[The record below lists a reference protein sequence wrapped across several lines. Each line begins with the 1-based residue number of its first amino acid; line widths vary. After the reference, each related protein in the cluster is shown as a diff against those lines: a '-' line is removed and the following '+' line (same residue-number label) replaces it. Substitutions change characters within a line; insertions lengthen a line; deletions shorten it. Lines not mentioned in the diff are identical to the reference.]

1 MTLRWEKGMQRK
13 RHSREEVATKL
24 SKADE
29 LFERGKTQAE
39 IARILG
45 VSAMTYHR
53 WRKARTDPGLNGTR
67 RELIANLPLSA
78 AEELRE
84 ENGRLRQLVTD
95 LSLEKLK
102 LQEIIRT
109 LKSQ

>member
-1 MTLRWEKGMQRK
+1 MQRK

-24 SKADE
+24 SRADE
-29 LFERGKTQAE
+29 LFQRGKTQAE

-53 WRKARTDPGLNGTR
+53 WRKARADRGENGTR
-67 RELIANLPLSA
+67 VDRVPSLAISA

-109 LKSQ
+109 LKDK

>member
-1 MTLRWEKGMQRK
+1 MQRK
-13 RHSREEVATKL
+13 RHSWEEVATKL

-29 LFERGKTQAE
+29 LHERGKTQAE
-39 IARILG
+39 IAQTLG

-53 WRKARTDPGLNGTR
+53 WRKARSQPGLNGTR
-67 RELIANLPLSA
+67 QERVLDLPQSA
-78 AEELRE
+78 VEELRE

-102 LQEIIRT
+102 LQEIVKA
-109 LKSQ
+109 LKN

>member
-1 MTLRWEKGMQRK
+1 MHRK

-24 SKADE
+24 VRADE

-53 WRKARTDPGLNGTR
+53 WRKERADRGVNGTR
-67 RELIANLPLSA
+67 QDRVPELPLSA

-109 LKSQ
+109 LKNQ

>member
-1 MTLRWEKGMQRK
+1 MQRK

-24 SKADE
+24 SRADE

-45 VSAMTYHR
+45 VSPMTYHR
-53 WRKARTDPGLNGTR
+53 WRKARIDRGSNGTHQGEIL
-67 RELIANLPLSA
+67 ELPQSA

-102 LQEIIRT
+102 LQEIIRS
-109 LKSQ
+109 LKNQ

>member
-1 MTLRWEKGMQRK
+1 MQRK

-24 SKADE
+24 TRADE

-53 WRKARTDPGLNGTR
+53 WRKARVDGKSNGTR
-67 RELIANLPLSA
+67 QDWVAELPQSA

-102 LQEIIRT
+102 LQEIIRS

>member
-1 MTLRWEKGMQRK
+1 MQRK
-13 RHSREEVATKL
+13 RHSRQEIATKL
-24 SKADE
+24 AKADE
-29 LFERGKTQAE
+29 LFERGAAQAE
-39 IARILG
+39 IARNLG

-53 WRKARTDPGLNGTR
+53 WRRARVAPASNGTR
-67 RELIANLPLSA
+67 QERVPEVPQSA

-102 LQEIIRT
+102 LQEIIRAF
-109 LKSQ
+109 KNQ

>member
-1 MTLRWEKGMQRK
+1 MQRK

-53 WRKARTDPGLNGTR
+53 WRKARVHQGLNGTR
-67 RELIANLPLSA
+67 QERAPELPQSA

-84 ENGRLRQLVTD
+84 ENWRLRQLVTD

-102 LQEIIRT
+102 LQEMIRS
-109 LKSQ
+109 LKNQ

>member
-1 MTLRWEKGMQRK
+1 MQRK
-13 RHSREEVATKL
+13 RHSREEVSTKL

-39 IARILG
+39 IARTLG

-53 WRKARTDPGLNGTR
+53 WRKARAKGGANGTR
-67 RELIANLPLSA
+67 RLLTADLPLSS

-102 LQEIIRT
+102 LQETIRA

>member
-1 MTLRWEKGMQRK
+1 MARK

-29 LFERGKTQAE
+29 LYDRGKTQSE
-39 IARILG
+39 IARTLG

-53 WRKARTDPGLNGTR
+53 WRKTRSFSGANGTR
-67 RELIANLPLSA
+67 PANDTAHPGSA
-78 AEELRE
+78 ADELRE
-84 ENGRLRQLVTD
+84 ENLRLRQIVTD

-102 LQEIIRT
+102 LQEMVRT
-109 LKSQ
+109 LKNN